1 MLSGYRESWCLTT
14 KSGSYWTISIRN
26 AHKLCNVMIID
37 WKRRRWALSGLWLR
51 NCLVAVFSQWSCC
64 CVVQIHRDLSL
75 PLVRVVFLSDI
86 QINSQHKDLIIHS
99 FFFSHRLSIYI
110 NILMWKHQ
118 ISTQSEKVKVI
129 WLTKWLKSLS
139 KSSTKHW
146 FSLCPGAGLL
156 CHRSV
161 GALCAA
167 PSRGVRRRH
176 CAGQLPEVWGSSL
189 LWWSARCLLCC

>member
-1 MLSGYRESWCLTT
+1 MLSGYCESW
-14 KSGSYWTISIRN
+14 SYWIISIRN

-37 WKRRRWALSGLWLR
+37 WKRRHWALSGFWLR

-75 PLVRVVFLSDI
+75 SLVRVVFLSDI

-99 FFFSHRLSIYI
+99 FFFHILSINI

-118 ISTQSEKVKVI
+118 I
-129 WLTKWLKSLS
+129 WLTKCESTRRILDWWL

-167 PSRGVRRRH
+167 PSRGVRRWH

-189 LWWSARCLLCC
+189 LWWSSRCLLCC